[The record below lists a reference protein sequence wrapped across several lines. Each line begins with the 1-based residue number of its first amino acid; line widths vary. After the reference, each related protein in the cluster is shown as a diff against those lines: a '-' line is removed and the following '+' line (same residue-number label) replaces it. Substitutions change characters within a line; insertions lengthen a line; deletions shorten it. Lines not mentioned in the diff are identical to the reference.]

1 MFWNFTLHRVGV
13 GKNVSSINPLNTI
26 IMRKYKDFPV
36 VEYDDLYE
44 TQLDYFLEEEPD
56 YLLDYLF

>member
-1 MFWNFTLHRVGV
+1 
-13 GKNVSSINPLNTI
+13 
-26 IMRKYKDFPV
+26 MRTFRDFPV
-36 VEYDDLYE
+36 VEIDDLYE